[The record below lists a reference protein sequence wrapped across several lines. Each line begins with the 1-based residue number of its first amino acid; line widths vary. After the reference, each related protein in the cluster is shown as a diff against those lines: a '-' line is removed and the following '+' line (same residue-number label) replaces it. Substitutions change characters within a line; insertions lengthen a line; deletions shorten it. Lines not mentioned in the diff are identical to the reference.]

1 MIRIIVWT
9 REAVRGAKEAGDFV
23 IAVCELSGQMLVYT
37 EDKYENITEEE
48 VVTAM
53 RDTVLATFNRTYE
66 DIKTQLTEEEAG
78 ASIKTETRKKT
89 E

>member
-23 IAVCELSGQMLVYT
+23 IAVCELSGQLLVYT

-53 RDTVLATFNRTYE
+53 RDTVLDTFNRTYE
-66 DIKTQLTEEEAG
+66 DIKTLLTEEEAE

>member
-37 EDKYENITEEE
+37 GNKYENITEEE

-53 RDTVLATFNRTYE
+53 RDTVLDTFNRTYE
-66 DIKTQLTEEEAG
+66 DIKTLLTEEEAE

>member
-37 EDKYENITEEE
+37 GNKYENITEEE

-53 RDTVLATFNRTYE
+53 RDTVLDTFNRTYE
-66 DIKTQLTEEEAG
+66 DIKTLLTEEEAG

>member
-23 IAVCELSGQMLVYT
+23 IAVCELSGQLLVYT

-66 DIKTQLTEEEAG
+66 DIKTKLTEEAG